1 MIKATIL
8 TDRSILKISGPEAPG
23 FLQGLL
29 TNNMDALDNDC
40 ALYSALLTPQ
50 GKIQCDVLLSAA
62 GEHILLDCASSQAS
76 DLAARLKKYRLRA
89 KVVIEEAGEAIAVLA
104 SADAPPAGFKT
115 LTACVDPRYAGLGQ
129 RWLVDSTSLAGDLS
143 AHGVELEPREQYERH
158 RIECGVPDSTRD
170 LEPDAF
176 FPLDCNF
183 EELHGVDFGKGCYVG
198 QELTSRMKHRAT
210 ARRRILPVAASET
223 LPPAG
228 TKLMVGDADIG
239 EMRGSLGP
247 MGLALIRLDRLG
259 DADAC
264 TAGAQLIRVGRPPY
278 PLIISQDPS

>member
-8 TDRSILKISGPEAPG
+8 SDRSVLKISGPEARS

-29 TNNMDALDNDC
+29 TNNMDALSNERP
-40 ALYSALLTPQ
+40 LYTALLTPQ
-50 GKIQCDVLLSAA
+50 GKILCDFLLYAT
-62 GEHILLDCASSQAS
+62 GEQILLDCATTQAA
-76 DLAARLKKYRLRA
+76 DLATRLKRYRLRA
-89 KVVIEEAGEAIAVLA
+89 KVVIEEAGDTIAVLA
-104 SADAPPAGFKT
+104 SAIASPAGLAT
-115 LTACVDPRYAGLGQ
+115 ITAATDPRYAGLGQ
-129 RWLVDSTSLAGDLS
+129 RWLVDSTNLAADLA
-143 AHGVELEPREQYERH
+143 AHGVELEPREHYERH

-183 EELHGVDFGKGCYVG
+183 EELHGVDFAKGCYVG

-210 ARRRILPVAASET
+210 SRRRMLPVASGEA
-223 LPPAG
+223 LPPVG
-228 TKLMVGDADIG
+228 TKLTIGDTDIG

-259 DADAC
+259 NAD
-264 TAGAQLIRVGRPPY
+264 TAQAGSQSIRIGRPPY
-278 PLIISQDPS
+278 PLITSQEPS

>member
-8 TDRSILKISGPEAPG
+8 SDRSILKVSGPEAPS

-29 TNNMDALDNDC
+29 SNNMDALSNEHP
-40 ALYSALLTPQ
+40 LYSALLTPQ
-50 GKIQCDVLLSAA
+50 GKILCDLLLSAS
-62 GEHILLDCASSQAS
+62 GENLFLDCAASQAA

-89 KVVIEEAGEAIAVLA
+89 KVVIEDAGATITVLA
-104 SADAPPAGFKT
+104 SASAPPAGLTT
-115 LTACVDPRYAGLGQ
+115 LSANTDPRYAGLGQ
-129 RWLVDSTSLAGDLS
+129 RWLVDGPDLLANLAS
-143 AHGVELEPREQYERH
+143 RGVELEPREHYERH

-183 EELHGVDFGKGCYVG
+183 EELHGVDFAKGCYVG

-210 ARRRILPVAASET
+210 ARRRMLPVASGVA

-228 TKLMVGDADIG
+228 TKLMIGDTDIG
-239 EMRGSLGP
+239 EMRGSLGSL
-247 MGLALIRLDRLG
+247 GLALIRLDRLG
-259 DADAC
+259 SAD
-264 TAGAQLIRVGRPPY
+264 TAQAGSQPIRIGRPPY
-278 PLIISQDPS
+278 PLITSQDPS

>member
-8 TDRSILKISGPEAPG
+8 SDRSILKISGPEALS
-23 FLQGLL
+23 FLQGLF
-29 TNNMDALDNDC
+29 TNNIEALSNEHP
-40 ALYSALLTPQ
+40 LYSALLTPQ
-50 GKIQCDVLLSAA
+50 GKILCDVLLSRV
-62 GEHILLDCASSQAS
+62 GDQIFIDCAASQAA

-89 KVVIEEAGEAIAVLA
+89 KVVIEEAGDSVSVLA
-104 SADAPPAGFKT
+104 SASAPPAALAT
-115 LTACVDPRYAGLGQ
+115 LSVATDPRYAGLGQ
-129 RWLVDSTSLAGDLS
+129 RWLVDSKELAAMLS
-143 AHGVELEPREQYERH
+143 THGIELEPREHYERH

-183 EELHGVDFGKGCYVG
+183 EELHGVDFAKGCYVG

-210 ARRRILPVAASET
+210 SRRRFLPVAASEA
-223 LPPAG
+223 LPLPG
-228 TKLMVGDADIG
+228 TKLTIGDTDIG

-259 DADAC
+259 NAD
-264 TAGAQLIRVGRPPY
+264 TAQAGIQSIRIGRPPY
-278 PLIISQDPS
+278 PLITSQDPS

>member
-8 TDRSILKISGPEAPG
+8 SDRSILKVSGPEAPS

-29 TNNMDALDNDC
+29 TNNMDALSNEHP
-40 ALYSALLTPQ
+40 LYSALLTPQ
-50 GKIQCDVLLSAA
+50 GKILCDVLLSSAD
-62 GEHILLDCASSQAS
+62 GHIFIDCAASQAA
-76 DLAARLKKYRLRA
+76 DLATRLKKYRLRA
-89 KVVIEEAGEAIAVLA
+89 KVVIEEAGDTVSVLA
-104 SADAPPAGFKT
+104 SASAPPAGLAT
-115 LTACVDPRYAGLGQ
+115 LSTITDPRYAGLGK
-129 RWLVDSTSLAGDLS
+129 RWLIDSKDLAAILS
-143 AHGVELEPREQYERH
+143 AQGIELEPREHYERH

-183 EELHGVDFGKGCYVG
+183 EELHGVDFAKGCYVG

-210 ARRRILPVAASET
+210 SRRRFLPVAAGEG

-228 TKLMVGDADIG
+228 TKLTIGETDIG

-259 DADAC
+259 NAD
-264 TAGAQLIRVGRPPY
+264 TAQAGSQSIRIGRPPY
-278 PLIISQDPS
+278 PLITSQDPS